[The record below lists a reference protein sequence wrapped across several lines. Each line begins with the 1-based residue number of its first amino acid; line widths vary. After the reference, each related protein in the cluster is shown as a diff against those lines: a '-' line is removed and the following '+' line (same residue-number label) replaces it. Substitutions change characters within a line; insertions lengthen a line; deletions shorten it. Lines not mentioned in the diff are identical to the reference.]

1 MEFQRE
7 QELKI
12 GEKDYYVVDVLKIDG
27 NTYLYTQ
34 EIRDDELVENAY
46 VVFKYDSEKNGM
58 SIIKNEEKLNDLLN
72 KFAENIMKDLGDSSN
87 E

>member
-34 EIRDDELVENAY
+34 EIRDGELVENAY

>member
-12 GEKDYYVVDVLKIDG
+12 GEKDYYVIDVLKIDG

-34 EIRDDELVENAY
+34 EIRDGELVENAY

>member
-34 EIRDDELVENAY
+34 EIRDGELVENAY

-72 KFAENIMKDLGDSSN
+72 KFAENIMKDLGG
-87 E
+87 

>member
-34 EIRDDELVENAY
+34 EIRDGELVENAY

-72 KFAENIMKDLGDSSN
+72 RFAENIMKDLGDSSN

>member
-34 EIRDDELVENAY
+34 EIRDGELVENAY

-58 SIIKNEEKLNDLLN
+58 SRIKNEEKLNDLLN

>member
-34 EIRDDELVENAY
+34 EIRDGELVENAY

-72 KFAENIMKDLGDSSN
+72 KFAENIMKDLGNSSN

>member
-7 QELKI
+7 QELRI

-34 EIRDDELVENAY
+34 EIRDGELVENAY

>member
-34 EIRDDELVENAY
+34 EIRDGELVENAY

-72 KFAENIMKDLGDSSN
+72 KFAENIMKDLWDSSN